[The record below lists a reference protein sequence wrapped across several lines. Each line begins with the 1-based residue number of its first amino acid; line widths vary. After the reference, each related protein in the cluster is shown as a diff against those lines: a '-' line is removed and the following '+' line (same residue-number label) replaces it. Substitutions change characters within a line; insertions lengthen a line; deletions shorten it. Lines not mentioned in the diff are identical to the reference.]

1 MSDFK
6 LGIPEIH
13 PKTFIADGARL
24 IGRVILK
31 EGASVWFNS
40 VLRAD
45 LAEIVIGEDTN
56 IQDNSVIHVDHGMGT
71 VLGNGVTVGHAAVL
85 HACTIGDNCL
95 IGMGA
100 IVLDGSIVPR
110 DCLVGAGSV
119 VPPNKT
125 FPEGSLLLGMPAKV
139 VRKLSPSEIDRIAMN
154 ARRYREYWEDYVRN
168 RISAFPSGPNVR

>member
-1 MSDFK
+1 MSNFK
-6 LGIPEIH
+6 PGIPEIH

-45 LAEIVIGEDTN
+45 LADIVIGEDTN
-56 IQDNSVIHVDHGMGT
+56 IQDNSVIHVERGMGT
-71 VLGNGVTVGHAAVL
+71 ILGKGVTVGHAAVL

-100 IVLDGSIVPR
+100 IVLDGSVVPR
-110 DCLVGAGSV
+110 DCLLGAGSV
-119 VPPNKT
+119 VPPNKS
-125 FPEGSLLLGMPAKV
+125 FPEASLLLGTPAKF
-139 VRKLSPSEIDRIAMN
+139 VRKLSPKEIDGIAIN
-154 ARRYREYWEDYVRN
+154 ARRYRGYWEDYVRN
-168 RISAFPSGPNVR
+168 GISAFRSGPNVR